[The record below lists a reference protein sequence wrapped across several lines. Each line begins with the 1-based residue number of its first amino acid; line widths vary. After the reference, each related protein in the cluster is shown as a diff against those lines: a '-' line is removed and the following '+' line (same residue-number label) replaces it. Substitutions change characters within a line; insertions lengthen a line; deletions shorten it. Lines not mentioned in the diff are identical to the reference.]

1 MSLKPW
7 REVAVPHRDVLEG
20 NLLEAEFAA
29 DLTKVVAGTAL
40 PEYQDPALF
49 FERTY
54 ITEGMA
60 LLLDGLLKR
69 LSGRGGD
76 PVVQLKTS
84 FGGGKT
90 HTMNAAYHV
99 AMAEVPAR
107 DLPGVPPLLDAAG
120 VAELPR
126 ARVVVL
132 DGNELS
138 PSQPRRHDGIEARTL
153 WGELACQLGGEEAYA
168 LVAES
173 DRDGTSPGKAV
184 LKTLFERYSPCLILM
199 DEMVAYVRQFEPG
212 RSYAGGSFDAV
223 LSFIQALTES
233 VSASPRTVLLAS
245 LPESKLEV
253 GGDRGARAL
262 EALEK
267 YFGRIEAIW
276 KPVATEEAFEIV
288 RRRLFSQQMDTAARD
303 AVCRAF
309 AELYRQHPD
318 QFPSAASEAGYLR
331 RLQDAYPIHPEVFE
345 RLYEDWAS
353 LERFQ
358 RTRGVLRLMAQVIHR
373 LWQDDSRDLLIL
385 PGALP
390 LYDPTIRNELIRYLP
405 QGWEPVL
412 ERDVDGPRAEPSQL
426 DTSTPVLGAIQA
438 ARRTARTVFLGSA
451 PSVAAQT
458 VRGINAERVRLGAVQ
473 PDQSIGHYDDALRK
487 LSDRLHHLYSGNDRY
502 WFDLRPNLRREM
514 EERMGRFTD
523 KEHLLPALSQRLR
536 RMLTNG
542 PFKGIHVFAPHGDIS
557 DDYELRLVV
566 LPPDAGYKRKDGR
579 SPALAAAAELL
590 GKRGEQPRVHQNR
603 LLFLAAELDLVS
615 NLKQQCRRY
624 LAWASIVEDIARL
637 NLDQHQTKEAKDSQK
652 EAEERLRGSL
662 RETYRWVLAP
672 AQDGVPGN
680 LGKLFWEAE
689 QVPSGSA
696 NLTEAIERILSE
708 HELLIGRWSPIH
720 LAEMLKTWFW
730 KDGQPDV
737 NGLHVWQQ
745 MCNYVYL
752 PRLVD
757 STVFQ
762 NAMGEG
768 IKSRDFFGFAVGKEN
783 ERYRGLLFGES
794 GGVYLDG
801 SGLLVD
807 PAVAKRAKDRIA
819 DQERGSQTTGSGTG
833 GSGVGTG
840 TGTNTGGTTGGTG
853 GIGES
858 ETDQGDSESATDT
871 GKPPPPTRFY
881 GAVELD
887 AISASMDFANIVN
900 EVVQHFSAKVGS
912 KVTISVEINAE
923 HAGGYDEQVQRT
935 VKTNCGVLKF
945 ETYEFER

>member
-7 REVAVPHRDVLEG
+7 REVAIPHRDVLEG
-20 NLLEAEFAA
+20 SLQEAEFAA
-29 DLTKVVAGTAL
+29 DLTKVVAGTAP

-49 FERTY
+49 FERTF

-60 LLLDGLLKR
+60 LLLDGVLKR
-69 LSGRGGD
+69 LSGVGGD

-90 HTMNAAYHV
+90 HTMNAAYHI
-99 AMAEVPAR
+99 AMGEVPAR

-120 VAELPR
+120 VSELPR

-138 PSQPRRHDGIEARTL
+138 PSQPRRHGDIEARTL

-168 LVAES
+168 LVADS

-184 LKTLFERYSPCLILM
+184 LKALFERWGPCLILM

-223 LSFIQALTES
+223 LSFIQALTEA

-288 RRRLFSQQMDTAARD
+288 RRRLFGQRMDTTARD
-303 AVCRAF
+303 EVCRAF
-309 AELYRQHPD
+309 AELYRHHPD
-318 QFPSAASEAGYLR
+318 SFPGAATKAGYLR

-373 LWQDDSRDLLIL
+373 LWQDDNRDLLIL

-412 ERDVDGPRAEPSQL
+412 ERDVDGPNAEPTQL
-426 DTSTPVLGAIQA
+426 DAGTPVLGAIHA
-438 ARRTARTVFLGSA
+438 ARRTARTIFLGSA
-451 PSVAAQT
+451 PSVAAQS
-458 VRGINAERVRLGAVQ
+458 VRGVNAERVRLGAVQ
-473 PDQSIGHYDDALRK
+473 PGQSVGHYDDALRR

-514 EERMGRFTD
+514 EERMGRFND
-523 KEHLLPALSQRLR
+523 KEHILPALEQRLR
-536 RMLTNG
+536 RVLAKG
-542 PFKGIHVFAPHGDIS
+542 PFDGIHVFTPHGDIP
-557 DDYELRLVV
+557 DDFQLRLVP
-566 LPPDAGYKRKDGR
+566 LPPDACYKRKDTR
-579 SPALAAAAELL
+579 SPALAAAAEVL
-590 GKRGEQPRVHQNR
+590 GKHGEQPRVHQNR
-603 LLFLAAELDLVS
+603 LVFLAADLDLVT

-624 LAWASIVEDIARL
+624 LAWASIVDDIARL

-652 EAEERLRGSL
+652 EAEDRLRGSL
-662 RETYRWVLAP
+662 RETYRWVLVP
-672 AQDGVPGN
+672 AQDGAPGD

-689 QVPSGSA
+689 QVPSGSP
-696 NLTEAIERILSE
+696 NLTDAIERVLTE
-708 HELLIGRWSPIH
+708 NELLIRRWSPIF
-720 LAEMLKTWFW
+720 LAEILKTWFW
-730 KDGQPDV
+730 QEDQPDV
-737 NGLHVWQQ
+737 NALHVWHQT
-745 MCNYVYL
+745 CNYFYL

-757 STVFQ
+757 SRVFQ
-762 NAMGEG
+762 DAITEG
-768 IKSRDFFGFAVGKEN
+768 IKSRDFFGFAAGKDGD
-783 ERYRGLLFGES
+783 RYQGLLFGDS
-794 GGVYLDG
+794 GGVYLDE
-801 SGLLVD
+801 SGLLVE
-807 PAVAKRAKDRIA
+807 PTAAKLAKDRI
-819 DQERGSQTTGSGTG
+819 EEGTRRPQTVGPVPGGQGGNGGTSGTDTDSGNGKDRDG
-833 GSGVGTG
+833 G
-840 TGTNTGGTTGGTG
+840 
-853 GIGES
+853 
-858 ETDQGDSESATDT
+858 DKGDIK
-871 GKPPPPTRFY
+871 KPAPPTRFY
-881 GAVELD
+881 GAAALNP
-887 AISASMDFANIVN
+887 ISASMDFAKIMN
-900 EVVQHFSAKVGS
+900 EVVQHFSAKHGS
-912 KVTISVEINAE
+912 NVSISIEINAE
-923 HAGGYDEQVQRT
+923 YADGFDEHVQRT
-935 VKTNCGVLKF
+935 VKTNCDVLKF
-945 ETYEFER
+945 ENYEFER